1 MSANDGTVEQWVRD
15 VKDWAEHEPPA
26 ASNDSLLQVRS
37 RIEETSLGLRQ
48 HRARLYSQTDSNSG
62 RSVIRNRMWREQ
74 KQLEIYVAQH
84 DTMVQ
89 PQEQIGPV
97 SSHCSLSEEG
107 LRGLQAEFNRRR
119 SQLQSHLI
127 TVRNKYL
134 QVVRAGLDGSALDLE
149 EGEEQFEEQDL
160 ASDVESYSDE
170 EDMDMQGLDN
180 AVGE

>member
-1 MSANDGTVEQWVRD
+1 MHIRR
-15 VKDWAEHEPPA
+15 
-26 ASNDSLLQVRS
+26 L
-37 RIEETSLGLRQ
+37 EEEVMILATEGRQ
-48 HRARLYSQTDSNSG
+48 HWEFLKR
-62 RSVIRNRMWREQ
+62 REQ
-74 KQLEIYVAQH
+74 TLSGLAISTE
-84 DTMVQ
+84 
-89 PQEQIGPV
+89 G
-97 SSHCSLSEEG
+97 SHCSLSEEG